1 MTTKKSAPIDP
12 NGVGIKNDAFF
23 CLDGDV
29 AESEIFFLS
38 LPWDVTTS
46 YRPGTRSG
54 PKAMIDASSQLDL
67 FTPQLERAWEMKLA
81 TLPYP
86 TEWDEKSVQ
95 LRKKTGR
102 YIEFLAEG
110 EELTPEMK
118 AILEEA
124 NRETEKF
131 YLWSYEE
138 AKKCLAQGKKL
149 ITVGGDH
156 ATSLGPI
163 RAHSE
168 KYTDLSVLHFDAH
181 ADLRVDYEGFSHSHA
196 SIMDHVVRLPGVR
209 KLTQVGIRDVS
220 PGEVERIRTS
230 ERTDKKLKTYFDWDL
245 TSRKFKGESWD
256 SICDSIV
263 ANLTPSVY
271 ISFDIDGLDPKLC
284 PSTGTPVPGGLEF
297 AEATHLI
304 HKVME
309 SGRRIVGADLVE
321 VAPNPNGDPWDG
333 NVGARMLYALTVA
346 VARSLKSL

>member
-1 MTTKKSAPIDP
+1 MTNKKSVPMDP

-23 CLDGDV
+23 SLNGEV
-29 AESEIFFLS
+29 ADSEILFLS

-67 FTPQLERAWEMKLA
+67 FTPHLDRAWEMKLA

-86 TEWDEKSVQ
+86 AEWEEKSVQ

-110 EELTPEMK
+110 LELTAEMT

-138 AKKCLAQGKKL
+138 AKTYLNRGKLL
-149 ITVGGDH
+149 ISVGGDH

-168 KYTDLSVLHFDAH
+168 KYPNLSVLHFDAH
-181 ADLRVDYEGFSHSHA
+181 ADLREEYEGFKHSHA
-196 SIMDHVVRLPGVR
+196 SIMDHVARLPGVKR
-209 KLTQVGIRDVS
+209 LTQVGIRDIS
-220 PGEVERIRTS
+220 PGEIERIRTS
-230 ERTDKKLKTYFDWDL
+230 ERTDQKLKTFFDWDL

-263 ANLTPSVY
+263 STLTDTVY

-304 HKVME
+304 QKVIT

-346 VARSLKSL
+346 VARSLRSR